1 MTRDELLAA
10 LLIERYD
17 NRWWKTPEFEPEP
30 DDDLRCRRRREMAER
45 EHDRYESTKTRP
57 RKVA

>member
-10 LLIERYD
+10 LSVERQTSP
-17 NRWWKTPEFEPEP
+17 WWTTPPAEI
-30 DDDLRCRRRREMAER
+30 DDSETTCARRRREMAK
-45 EHDRYESTKTRP
+45 DFESTKTRP